1 MRDNYLLL
9 KICVVS
15 LVGMPLTIVKTI
27 KSDATSN
34 NYIHLIFTNF
44 SVLSPFGFCILSLHS
59 SLQEF
64 IHSSVRSLSFITKK
78 TPIKE
83 NHRLVLIKFNLCYFQ
98 KEKTID
104 ESKALYVVED
114 EEQFIEDWS

>member
-1 MRDNYLLL
+1 M
-9 KICVVS
+9 VFAFS
-15 LVGMPLTIVKTI
+15 L
-27 KSDATSN
+27 
-34 NYIHLIFTNF
+34 
-44 SVLSPFGFCILSLHS
+44 CILLYKN
-59 SLQEF
+59 LY
-64 IHSSVRSLSFITKK
+64 IVLVRSLSFITKK

-104 ESKALYVVED
+104 ESKALYVVGD